1 MEGFIFGNLPLC
13 VFLMLTSPLS
23 RGHGSAPLLRRGDIP
38 ATPTLAKGNKLQQRS
53 LNPCLARETRPP
65 PARQPP
71 CSPRSPPRCPACSDP
86 PGPAAAGNAQERWSD
101 PGSGSAE
108 EKTRVPEEYTAAPQH
123 LGTSRAASAL
133 LALSLLCIASSRRKA
148 RQWEEPCWLSHAG
161 SRALRSSQ
169 RHSGL
174 YNLPCISSG

>member
-65 PARQPP
+65 PARQPA
-71 CSPRSPPRCPACSDP
+71 CSPRSPPRSPARSDP
-86 PGPAAAGNAQERWSD
+86 PGSAAAGNALGRWRD
-101 PGSGSAE
+101 PGCGVHGAEDTDTRGIHRCPSASGDFWSCSGSHLSGERHGNGKSLIGYPMLA
-108 EKTRVPEEYTAAPQH
+108 PE
-123 LGTSRAASAL
+123 L
-133 LALSLLCIASSRRKA
+133 LDPLSPIQGFIIVLV
-148 RQWEEPCWLSHAG
+148 
-161 SRALRSSQ
+161 
-169 RHSGL
+169 
-174 YNLPCISSG
+174 